1 MLKKKNIAS
10 IPYSLDNTLL
20 KIYFW
25 YFYDSALHNVCIIK
39 YDVHIERC
47 MPCWGGSF
55 IAELPDHWFLSCCRP
70 RAPRAR
76 GQMRRSS
83 FASGRFTNEHS
94 NPLHRPHQQ
103 LLKESNFSQICLI
116 LSFGPSEENSIQLEG
131 KDICNGWLSR
141 SGTYSNIC
149 NIPIL
154 PIILIWF
161 LWPFQMYISFKVFI
175 TAPDSGRKLVQF
187 SISDVEVLYDLPMK

>member
-1 MLKKKNIAS
+1 MLKKKTILHPFHILWT
-10 IPYSLDNTLL
+10 IPFSKYIFGISMTVRCTMCALSSMMYTL
-20 KIYFW
+20 
-25 YFYDSALHNVCIIK
+25 SAAL
-39 YDVHIERC
+39 
-47 MPCWGGSF
+47 PCWGGSF

-154 PIILIWF
+154 PIILIWC
-161 LWPFQMYISFKVFI
+161 L
-175 TAPDSGRKLVQF
+175 
-187 SISDVEVLYDLPMK
+187 